1 MSQFEERPRKVHLA
15 QDQSGRKQR
24 GRDKPVDNTL
34 CASNHGD
41 RGLLKTDDP
50 SKVTCRRCLHQL
62 GPANNIRRSYMSDN
76 NRTQQPKQD
85 LSSAMG
91 DMVRA
96 WQLIAG
102 SAAEIANAKRVLFL
116 AYVSEG
122 FTEAQAL
129 ELVKTP

>member
-1 MSQFEERPRKVHLA
+1 M
-15 QDQSGRKQR
+15 
-24 GRDKPVDNTL
+24 N
-34 CASNHGD
+34 D
-41 RGLLKTDDP
+41 R
-50 SKVTCRRCLHQL
+50 
-62 GPANNIRRSYMSDN
+62 NRSEPP
-76 NRTQQPKQD
+76 QQD

-102 SAAEIANAKRVLFL
+102 NAAEIANAKRTLFL
-116 AYVSEG
+116 AYVAEG